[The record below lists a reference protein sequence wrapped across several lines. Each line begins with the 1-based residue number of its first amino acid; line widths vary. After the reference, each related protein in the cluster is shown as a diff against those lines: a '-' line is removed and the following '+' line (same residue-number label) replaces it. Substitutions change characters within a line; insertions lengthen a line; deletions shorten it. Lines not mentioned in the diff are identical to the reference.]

1 MTPEEIKS
9 KIVLEKK
16 TLREIA
22 QKAGVVP
29 SAVTMIIQR
38 KGKSQRL
45 QQLIADEIGMP
56 YEEVWGTK
64 KNLGI
69 KRQSSLPGHEI

>member
-9 KIVLEKK
+9 KIILKKK

-22 QKAGVVP
+22 KKAGVVP

-38 KGKSQRL
+38 RGMSRRL
-45 QQLIADEIGMP
+45 RRLIALEIGEA
-56 YEEVWGTK
+56 YERVWG
-64 KNLGI
+64 
-69 KRQSSLPGHEI
+69 EAA